1 MLAFVKN
8 REAIVLPEPEQQKKP
23 LVKNPVLYTSLAILI
38 AALYA
43 GSVFFARW
51 NENRAIEHQRASENA
66 AHRSASDRA
75 ALEQLGGKE
84 LAIQNFYATPSIR
97 RGESAQLCYG
107 VANAKTLTID
117 PPVGTLW
124 PSHARCLDVSP
135 KKDTTYT
142 LTIQDAAGNKQTQS
156 VTIKV
161 R

>member
-1 MLAFVKN
+1 
-8 REAIVLPEPEQQKKP
+8 VLSESEHPKKP
-23 LVKNPVLYTSLAILI
+23 FLKNPFLYTSALILI

-43 GSVFFARW
+43 GFVFFTRW
-51 NENRAIEHQRASENA
+51 NENRSIERQHATENA
-66 AHRSASDRA
+66 VRQSESDRA
-75 ALEQLGGKE
+75 AIEQLGGKE
-84 LAIQNFYATPSIR
+84 TAIQSFYATPVIR

-107 VANAKTLTID
+107 VANVKSLSID

-142 LTIQDAAGNKQTQS
+142 LTIQDAAGNSQAQS

>member
-1 MLAFVKN
+1 
-8 REAIVLPEPEQQKKP
+8 VLPEPGQQKKSH
-23 LVKNPVLYTSLAILI
+23 LKNPFLYTSALIVI

-43 GSVFFARW
+43 GFVIFTRW
-51 NENRAIEHQRASENA
+51 NENRSIERQRAGQNAMQRSE
-66 AHRSASDRA
+66 SDRA

-84 LAIQNFYATPSIR
+84 LAIQSFYATPLIR

-117 PPVGTLW
+117 PPVGELW

-142 LTIQDAAGNKQTQS
+142 LTIQDAAANTQTQS
-156 VTIKV
+156 VTVKV